1 MRFAE
6 HHGQAA
12 PCAPGRA
19 SLYTG
24 TYQMNHRVVTNGS
37 PLDDR
42 FDNVARL
49 ARRAGN
55 TPVLFG
61 YTDQALDP
69 RLATGPGDPRLF
81 TYEGV
86 LSGFEVG
93 LDLTGEMVEWQRWL
107 TGLGHE
113 VGGTIHEILGS
124 EPTRPAEHSVS
135 AFLTDR
141 VIEWIGTHD
150 EPWFLH
156 ASYLRPHPPY
166 AAAGQ
171 WTEAVDPGAVDLPIP
186 PPATRLHRF
195 HEMALGHADAAAPT
209 DETEIRA
216 LRAQYYGMIGEVD
229 AQVGRLFDAL
239 RACGR
244 WDDTV
249 VVVTADHGEL
259 LGDHGLVGKLG
270 WWRESFHIPCIIR
283 DPGHPIAHGS
293 VVEALTESVDV
304 LATLAELLD
313 QPVPMQSDGLP
324 LTTFLRGE
332 APRWWRTASHW
343 EYDWRDLLIDESGSG
358 WPWRRALE
366 RQQLAVTYT
375 GTEAYVQFGSGPG
388 FGLDV
393 AADPSWNT
401 TISDPAR
408 LLALAQRQLVWRAEH
423 LDRRSTGIVLGKH
436 PIGIDVSTPAES

>member
-1 MRFAE
+1 VNVLFITLDQFRGDSLSCAGHAVARTPNLDALAAEGVRFAE

-156 ASYLRPHPPY
+156 ASYLRPHP
-166 AAAGQ
+166 
-171 WTEAVDPGAVDLPIP
+171 
-186 PPATRLHRF
+186 TRPQDSGPR
-195 HEMALGHADAAAPT
+195 P
-209 DETEIRA
+209 
-216 LRAQYYGMIGEVD
+216 
-229 AQVGRLFDAL
+229 
-239 RACGR
+239 
-244 WDDTV
+244 W
-249 VVVTADHGEL
+249 
-259 LGDHGLVGKLG
+259 
-270 WWRESFHIPCIIR
+270 
-283 DPGHPIAHGS
+283 
-293 VVEALTESVDV
+293 
-304 LATLAELLD
+304 TLAR
-313 QPVPMQSDGLP
+313 SISRSRRRR
-324 LTTFLRGE
+324 RG
-332 APRWWRTASHW
+332 
-343 EYDWRDLLIDESGSG
+343 
-358 WPWRRALE
+358 
-366 RQQLAVTYT
+366 
-375 GTEAYVQFGSGPG
+375 
-388 FGLDV
+388 
-393 AADPSWNT
+393 
-401 TISDPAR
+401 
-408 LLALAQRQLVWRAEH
+408 
-423 LDRRSTGIVLGKH
+423 STGSTRWRSVTPTPRH
-436 PIGIDVSTPAES
+436 PPTRPRSERCAPSTTA